1 VTDILLVDDEKP
13 LLKILARTL
22 ERAGYAVVCAGSVE
36 EALSHAAARSF
47 DMVVTDL
54 KLAREDDGLKV
65 AEGVRALQ
73 SNIGVLIVTAY
84 ASVPSAVEAM
94 RMGVDDYLMKPV
106 ETQELLLRIA
116 NILERRQLKRE
127 VQTLRSRLR
136 ADKSAAVIGEE
147 TGLAAIFASLD
158 RVALSDL
165 PVLVQGESGTGKEL
179 VARAIHD
186 RSSRQGRSFVA
197 VNCGAMPEHLLES
210 ELFGHVQGAFT
221 GADRARR
228 GLFEEAHTG
237 TLFLDEIGDVSQAL
251 QVRLLRV
258 LQEQEIRPVGANL
271 GRKVDVRII
280 AATHRDMATLVRE
293 GSFRDDLYFRL
304 NVLPLT
310 VPPLRNRREDIPE
323 LTAYFV
329 ERYCSKAGRPVPH
342 ITAEASRKLA
352 QANWPGNVRELRN
365 VLERSLTLASDT
377 EVLDAEDIH
386 LDKGTADAD
395 AQWSLFHH
403 MSNLVSLEE
412 LERRYL
418 AHVLECTQGN
428 QAKAAEI
435 LQVGKNTVWRRV
447 HDRKTP

>member
-1 VTDILLVDDEKP
+1 MTDILLVDDELA

-22 ERAGYAVVCAGSVE
+22 ERAGYGVSCASSVE
-36 EALSHAAARSF
+36 AALGLVAAKSF
-47 DMVVTDL
+47 DILVTDL
-54 KLAREDDGLKV
+54 KLARDDDGLKV
-65 AEGVRALQ
+65 AQGVRALQ

-94 RMGVDDYLMKPV
+94 RVGVDDYLMKPV
-106 ETQELLLRIA
+106 ETQELLLRISS
-116 NILERRQLKRE
+116 ILERRQLKRE
-127 VQTLRSRLR
+127 VQTLRSRLQ
-136 ADKSAAVIGEE
+136 ADKKAAIIGEE
-147 TGLAAIFASLD
+147 TGLAGVFGSLD

-197 VNCGAMPEHLLES
+197 VNCAAMSEQLLES

-228 GLFEEAHTG
+228 GLFEEAHKG
-237 TLFLDEIGDVSQAL
+237 TLFLDEIGDVSPGL

-258 LQEQEIRPVGANL
+258 LQEQEVRPVGANV

-280 AATHRDMATLVRE
+280 AATHRDLASLVRE
-293 GSFRDDLYFRL
+293 GIFRDDLYFRL
-304 NVLPLT
+304 NVLLLT
-310 VPPLRNRREDIPE
+310 VPPLHSRREDIPE
-323 LTAYFV
+323 LAAYFV
-329 ERYCSKAGRPVPH
+329 ERYCQKASRPVPH
-342 ITAEASRKLA
+342 ITAEAPRVLGHA
-352 QANWPGNVRELRN
+352 QWPGNVRELRN
-365 VLERSLTLASDT
+365 VLERSLTLAADM

-386 LDKGTADAD
+386 LDQGNEDVD
-395 AQWSLFHH
+395 PPLFGH
-403 MSNLVSLEE
+403 MRELVSLEE
-412 LERRYL
+412 MERRYL
-418 AHVLECTQGN
+418 AYVLERTQGN

-447 HDRKTP
+447 RDSKAV

>member
-1 VTDILLVDDEKP
+1 MTDILLVDDEQA

-22 ERAGYAVVCAGSVE
+22 ERAGYAVARAGSVE
-36 EALSHAAARSF
+36 TALAQAAAQSF
-47 DMVVTDL
+47 DMVITDL
-54 KLAREDDGLKV
+54 KLVHDDDGLKV
-65 AEGVRALQ
+65 AQGVRALQ

-94 RMGVDDYLMKPV
+94 RVGVDDYLMKPV
-106 ETQELLLRIA
+106 ETQELLLRISS
-116 NILERRQLKRE
+116 ILERRQLKRE

-136 ADKSAAVIGEE
+136 ADKKTAVIGEE
-147 TGLAAIFASLD
+147 TGLSGIFASLD

-186 RSSRQGRSFVA
+186 RSNRQGRSFIA
-197 VNCGAMPEHLLES
+197 VNCAAMSEQLLES

-221 GADRARR
+221 GADRSRR
-228 GLFEEAHTG
+228 GLFEEAHKG
-237 TLFLDEIGDVSQAL
+237 TLFLDEIGDISPGL

-258 LQEQEIRPVGANL
+258 LQEQEIRPVGANV

-280 AATHRDMATLVRE
+280 AATHRDLATLVRE
-293 GSFRDDLYFRL
+293 GVFRDDLYFRL

-310 VPPLRNRREDIPE
+310 VPPLRNRRDDIPE

-329 ERYCSKAGRPVPH
+329 ERYCAKAGRPVPH
-342 ITAEASRKLA
+342 ITLDALRKLG
-352 QANWPGNVRELRN
+352 QGQWPGNVRELRN
-365 VLERSLTLASDT
+365 VIERSLTLAGNT
-377 EVLDAEDIH
+377 EVLDADDIR
-386 LDKGTADAD
+386 LDQGAGD
-395 AQWSLFHH
+395 SGPPLFSQ
-403 MSNLVSLEE
+403 MKDLVSLEE
-412 LERRYL
+412 LERQYL
-418 AHVLECTQGN
+418 AYVLERTQGN

-447 HDRKTP
+447 RDSKTS

>member
-1 VTDILLVDDEKP
+1 MSDILLVDDELA

-22 ERAGYAVVCAGSVE
+22 ERAGYGVSCASSVE
-36 EALSHAAARSF
+36 AALAQAAAKSF
-47 DMVVTDL
+47 DIVVTDL
-54 KLAREDDGLKV
+54 KLTHDDDGLKV
-65 AEGVRALQ
+65 AQGVRALQ

-94 RMGVDDYLMKPV
+94 RVGVDDYLMKPV
-106 ETQELLLRIA
+106 ETQELLLRISS
-116 NILERRQLKRE
+116 ILERRQLKRE
-127 VQTLRSRLR
+127 VQTLRSRLQ
-136 ADKSAAVIGEE
+136 ADKKTAIIGEE
-147 TGLAAIFASLD
+147 TGLAGVFGSLD

-186 RSSRQGRSFVA
+186 RSNRQGRSFVA
-197 VNCGAMPEHLLES
+197 VNCAAMSEQLLES

-228 GLFEEAHTG
+228 GLFEEANKG
-237 TLFLDEIGDVSQAL
+237 SLFLDEIGDISPGL

-258 LQEQEIRPVGANL
+258 LQEQEVRPVGSNV

-280 AATHRDMATLVRE
+280 AATHRDLATLVRE
-293 GSFRDDLYFRL
+293 GVFRDDLYFRL
-304 NVLPLT
+304 NVLLLT
-310 VPPLRNRREDIPE
+310 VPPLHERRQDIPE
-323 LTAYFV
+323 LAAYFV
-329 ERYCSKAGRPVPH
+329 ERYCQKAGRPVPH
-342 ITAEASRKLA
+342 ITAEALRVLGQA
-352 QANWPGNVRELRN
+352 QWPGNVRELRN
-365 VLERSLTLASDT
+365 VVERSLTLAADI

-386 LDKGTADAD
+386 LDQGSKDVGPP
-395 AQWSLFHH
+395 LFAH
-403 MSNLVSLEE
+403 MRDLVSLEE

-418 AHVLECTQGN
+418 AYVLERTQGN

-447 HDRKTP
+447 RDSKGT

>member
-1 VTDILLVDDEKP
+1 MTDILLVDDEQA

-22 ERAGYAVVCAGSVE
+22 ERAGYAVACASSVDS
-36 EALSHAAARSF
+36 ALAQAAAQGF
-47 DMVVTDL
+47 DMVITDL
-54 KLAREDDGLKV
+54 KLAHDDDGLKV
-65 AEGVRALQ
+65 AQGVRALQ

-94 RMGVDDYLMKPV
+94 RVGVDDYLMKPV
-106 ETQELLLRIA
+106 ETQELLLRISS
-116 NILERRQLKRE
+116 ILERRQLKRE

-136 ADKSAAVIGEE
+136 ADKKAAVIGEE
-147 TGLAAIFASLD
+147 TGLSEIFRSLD

-186 RSSRQGRSFVA
+186 RSNRQGRSFIA
-197 VNCGAMPEHLLES
+197 VNCAAMSEQLLES

-221 GADRARR
+221 GADRSRR
-228 GLFEEAHTG
+228 GLFEEAHKG
-237 TLFLDEIGDVSQAL
+237 TLFLDEIGDISPGL

-258 LQEQEIRPVGANL
+258 LQEQEIRPVGANV

-280 AATHRDMATLVRE
+280 AATHRDLATLVRD
-293 GSFRDDLYFRL
+293 GTFRDDLFFRL

-310 VPPLRNRREDIPE
+310 VPPLRNRRDDIPE

-329 ERYCSKAGRPVPH
+329 ERYCVKAARPVPH
-342 ITAEASRKLA
+342 ITSEALRKLG
-352 QANWPGNVRELRN
+352 QGQWPGNVRELRN
-365 VLERSLTLASDT
+365 VIERSLTLAGDT
-377 EVLDAEDIH
+377 EVLNAEDIR
-386 LDKGTADAD
+386 LDQGAVDAGPP
-395 AQWSLFHH
+395 LFSQ
-403 MSNLVSLEE
+403 MKDLVSLEE
-412 LERRYL
+412 LERQYL
-418 AHVLECTQGN
+418 AYVLERTQGN

-447 HDRKTP
+447 RDSKTP

>member
-1 VTDILLVDDEKP
+1 MTDILLVDDELA

-22 ERAGYAVVCAGSVE
+22 ERAGYAVSCASSVE
-36 EALSHAAARSF
+36 AALGQAAAKSF

-54 KLAREDDGLKV
+54 KLAHEDDGLKV
-65 AEGVRALQ
+65 AQGVRALQ

-94 RMGVDDYLMKPV
+94 RVGVDDYLMKPV
-106 ETQELLLRIA
+106 ETQELLLRISS
-116 NILERRQLKRE
+116 ILERRQLKRE
-127 VQTLRSRLR
+127 VQTLRSRLQ
-136 ADKSAAVIGEE
+136 ADKKAAIIGEG
-147 TGLAAIFASLD
+147 TGLAGVFGSLD

-186 RSSRQGRSFVA
+186 RSNRQGRSFVA
-197 VNCGAMPEHLLES
+197 VNCAAMSEQLLES

-228 GLFEEAHTG
+228 GLFEEAHKG
-237 TLFLDEIGDVSQAL
+237 TLFLDEIGDISPGL

-258 LQEQEIRPVGANL
+258 LQEQEVRPVGANV

-280 AATHRDMATLVRE
+280 AATHRDLATLVRE
-293 GSFRDDLYFRL
+293 GTFRDDLYFRL

-310 VPPLRNRREDIPE
+310 VPPLHNRREDIPE

-329 ERYCSKAGRPVPH
+329 ERYCQKAGRPVPH
-342 ITAEASRKLA
+342 ITAEALRVLGQA
-352 QANWPGNVRELRN
+352 QWPGNVRELRN
-365 VLERSLTLASDT
+365 VIERSLTLAADT
-377 EVLDAEDIH
+377 EVLDAEDIQ
-386 LDKGTADAD
+386 LDQGSRDVGPPLF
-395 AQWSLFHH
+395 AQ
-403 MSNLVSLEE
+403 MRDLVSMEE

-418 AHVLECTQGN
+418 AYVLERTQGN

-447 HDRKTP
+447 RDSKGS